1 VGGVVRPGAAPWL
14 RGPRS
19 LPGKIAATLGVLAA
33 GGAVVGLGTV
43 GAFTD
48 STTPV
53 DTAVDG
59 GVVSID
65 LGGPSRLGTVPL
77 AFGGVVPGGSTTRTV
92 SLVNDGSSDLASVT
106 MTAVATVSSVLDTD
120 PARGLQMSVRSCSV
134 PWSPDAACAGDQH
147 TLLAPGPV
155 IRQAALDRPA
165 SLAAGGTD
173 HLALTVSLPETA
185 GNEFAGRSSAL
196 EFTFT
201 AVQRP
206 GTAR

>member
-1 VGGVVRPGAAPWL
+1 MGGVARPGAASWS
-14 RGPRS
+14 RRPRTVA
-19 LPGKIAATLGVLAA
+19 GKVAASLGVLAA
-33 GGAVVGLGTV
+33 GGAVAGLGTV
-43 GAFTD
+43 GTFTD

-53 DTAVDG
+53 DTTVDG

-65 LGGPSRLGTVPL
+65 LSGPGRLGTVPL
-77 AFGGVVPGGSTTRTV
+77 AFGGVLPGGTTTRTV
-92 SLVNDGSSDLASVT
+92 SIVNDGSSDLASVT
-106 MTAVATVSSVLDTD
+106 MTAEATLSSVLDTD
-120 PARGLQMSVRSCSV
+120 RSRGLQMTVRSCSV
-134 PWSPDAACAGDQH
+134 PWSSDAVCAGAQR
-147 TLLAPGPV
+147 TVLPSGPV
-155 IRQAALDRPA
+155 IREAALDRPA
-165 SLAAGGTD
+165 SLAPGGTD

>member
-1 VGGVVRPGAAPWL
+1 VGGVVRTGAAPWC
-14 RGPRS
+14 RRPRS
-19 LPGKIAATLGVLAA
+19 VVGRIAASLGVLAA
-33 GGAVVGLGTV
+33 GGAVMGLGTF
-43 GAFTD
+43 GTFTD

-53 DTAVDG
+53 DAAVNG
-59 GVVSID
+59 GVVSLD
-65 LGGPSRLGTVPL
+65 LSGPGRLGTVPL
-77 AFGGVVPGGSTTRTV
+77 AFDGVLPGGATTRTV
-92 SLVNDGSSDLASVT
+92 SIVNDGSSDLASVT

-120 PARGLQMSVRSCSV
+120 RSLGVQMTVSSCSV
-134 PWSPDAACAGDQH
+134 PWSPDAVCAGAERTVLPD
-147 TLLAPGPV
+147 GPV
-155 IRQAALDRPA
+155 IREAALDRPA
-165 SLAAGGTD
+165 SLAPGGTD